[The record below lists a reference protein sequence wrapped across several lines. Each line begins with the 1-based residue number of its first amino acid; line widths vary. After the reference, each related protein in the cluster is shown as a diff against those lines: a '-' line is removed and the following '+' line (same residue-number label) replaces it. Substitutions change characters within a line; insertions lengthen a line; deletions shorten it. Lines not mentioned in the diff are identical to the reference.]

1 MPLRQKQLM
10 MGAATEEHSLAYGDT
25 FNEQREKVLVFAA
38 NAVHLALVRVWPEAV
53 AVGPD
58 DEGDSSQ
65 TPLRKPCQSCREN
78 DVPGE

>member
-1 MPLRQKQLM
+1 MT
-10 MGAATEEHSLAYGDT
+10 GAATEEHSLAHGNT

-65 TPLRKPCQSCREN
+65 TPLRKPCQSCGEN